1 MQHERRETI
10 MQMLIDADFVN
21 AQELSSK
28 FEVTS
33 ETIRRDLEY
42 LEQMGYARRVHGG
55 AVSIRRNVRESAFRL
70 RQLEHTPEKR
80 AIAEAAASFI
90 EDGDTVLIAPGTTT
104 RAVATFLSEKHDVTV
119 ITNSLPIATDLADCE
134 GLNVFC
140 LGGFVRADDYSV
152 SGAMA
157 LENLKVFN
165 ANKLILGVGGI
176 TPEHGV
182 TDYRMDESA
191 LLRTFIEKADC
202 VIGMADCSKFGK
214 VLRYNVCPASG
225 LDHLI
230 TDSETPENLFL
241 PYREEGV
248 QVHVVPAEKANPEK

>member
-1 MQHERRETI
+1 MQHERREAI

-28 FEVTS
+28 FSVTS

-70 RQLEHTPEKR
+70 RQMEHTPEKR
-80 AIAEAAASFI
+80 AIAAVAADLI

-104 RAVATFLSEKHDVTV
+104 RAVASFLREKRDVTV
-119 ITNSLPIATDLADCE
+119 ITNSLPIAMDLAECD
-134 GLNVFC
+134 GLHTFC
-140 LGGFVRADDYSV
+140 LGGFIRADDYSV
-152 SGAMA
+152 SGTMA

-165 ANKLILGVGGI
+165 ANKLIMGVGGI
-176 TPEHGV
+176 TPKHGI

-191 LLRTFIEKADC
+191 LLRTFIDAADC

-214 VLRYNVCPASG
+214 VLRYNICPASR
-225 LDHLI
+225 LSHLI
-230 TDSETPENLFL
+230 TDSETPGELCL
-241 PYREEGV
+241 PYEEEGV
-248 QVHVVPAEKANPEK
+248 TVHVVPTEKA